1 MSDISIKGRSPII
14 RQGYKSGGTVKVRD
28 INKDGKKEGWEVARA
43 KGMAKGMGKKV
54 SFKRGGDVSK
64 RTSTKKDKTI
74 QGIKKGVKKFYK
86 EGVFIPGAVEGAKK
100 VLKRF
105 KKADGG
111 SAYHTTKEGK
121 KAKKGLWYNIHQKRK
136 RGEKMRKKGA
146 KGAPTNRA
154 IRRSQS

>member
-1 MSDISIKGRSPII
+1 MDKSIKGRSRIL
-14 RQGYKSGGTVKVRD
+14 RSGGGDVIKARD

-54 SFKRGGDVSK
+54 SFKK
-64 RTSTKKDKTI
+64 
-74 QGIKKGVKKFYK
+74 
-86 EGVFIPGAVEGAKK
+86 
-100 VLKRF
+100 
-105 KKADGG
+105 GG

-121 KAKKGLWYNIHQKRK
+121 KAKKGLWYNIHQKKK